1 MFTMNVVSKTEK
13 LRKAIYTAIET
24 GTLSKVY
31 TDFDFF
37 TAKIIELTST
47 DEVTPAFD
55 FFNELANLKEE
66 SIDNLLDGTLYEN
79 LYQELGDNQILFI
92 NRLNERSVKLYRLAV
107 YIRKNPS
114 TREEIIQYQK
124 SLGL

>member
-1 MFTMNVVSKTEK
+1 MNVGLKTEK
-13 LRKAIYTAIET
+13 LRNTIYNAIET
-24 GTLSKVY
+24 KSLSDVY
-31 TDFDFF
+31 TDFDVF
-37 TAKIIELTST
+37 TAKIVELTTT

-66 SIDNLLDGTLYEN
+66 SIDDLLDGTLYEN
-79 LYQELGDNQILFI
+79 LYQELGDNETLFI

-114 TREEIIQYQK
+114 TREEIIQHQK

>member
-1 MFTMNVVSKTEK
+1 MNIVLKTEK

-24 GTLSKVY
+24 KSLSDVY
-31 TDFDFF
+31 TDFDVF
-37 TAKIIELTST
+37 TAKIIELITT
-47 DEVTPAFD
+47 DEVTSAFD
-55 FFNELANLKEE
+55 FFNELVNLKEE
-66 SIDNLLDGTLYEN
+66 SIDDLLDGTLYEN
-79 LYQELGDNQILFI
+79 LYKELGDNETLFI

-114 TREEIIQYQK
+114 TRKEIIQHKK

>member
-1 MFTMNVVSKTEK
+1 MNIVSKTEK
-13 LRKAIYTAIET
+13 LRNTIYTAIET
-24 GTLSKVY
+24 KSLSDVY
-31 TDFDFF
+31 TDFDVF
-37 TAKIIELTST
+37 TAKIIELITT

-66 SIDNLLDGTLYEN
+66 SIDDLLDGTLYEN
-79 LYQELGDNQILFI
+79 LYQELGDNETLFI

-114 TREEIIQYQK
+114 TREEIIQHQK
-124 SLGL
+124 SLGS

>member
-1 MFTMNVVSKTEK
+1 MNINLKTEK
-13 LRKAIYTAIET
+13 LRNTIYNAIEMKS
-24 GTLSKVY
+24 LSDVY
-31 TDFDFF
+31 TDFDVF
-37 TAKIIELTST
+37 TAKIIELITT

-55 FFNELANLKEE
+55 FFNELVNLKEE

-79 LYQELGDNQILFI
+79 LYQELGDNETLFI

-107 YIRKNPS
+107 YIRKTPS
-114 TREEIIQYQK
+114 TREEIIQQQK

>member
-1 MFTMNVVSKTEK
+1 MNVGLKTEK
-13 LRKAIYTAIET
+13 LRNTIYTAIET
-24 GTLSKVY
+24 KSLSDVY
-31 TDFDFF
+31 TDFDVF
-37 TAKIIELTST
+37 TAKIIELITT
-47 DEVTPAFD
+47 DEVTPAFN

-66 SIDNLLDGTLYEN
+66 SIDDLLDGTLYEN
-79 LYQELGDNQILFI
+79 LYQELGDNETLFI

-114 TREEIIQYQK
+114 TRKEIIQHQK

>member
-1 MFTMNVVSKTEK
+1 MNVVSKTEK

-24 GTLSKVY
+24 KSLSDVY
-31 TDFDFF
+31 TDFDVF
-37 TAKIIELTST
+37 TAKIVELITT
-47 DEVTPAFD
+47 NEVTSAFD
-55 FFNELANLKEE
+55 FFNELVNLKEE
-66 SIDNLLDGTLYEN
+66 SIDDLLDGTLYEN
-79 LYQELGDNQILFI
+79 LYKELGDNETLFI

-114 TREEIIQYQK
+114 TRKEIIQHQK

>member
-1 MFTMNVVSKTEK
+1 MNIVSKTEK
-13 LRKAIYTAIET
+13 LRNTIYTAIET
-24 GTLSKVY
+24 KSLSDVY
-31 TDFDFF
+31 TDFDVF
-37 TAKIIELTST
+37 TAKIVELITT

-66 SIDNLLDGTLYEN
+66 SIDDLLDGTLYEN
-79 LYQELGDNQILFI
+79 LYQKLGDNETLFI

>member
-1 MFTMNVVSKTEK
+1 MNIVSKTEK
-13 LRKAIYTAIET
+13 LRNTIYTAIET
-24 GTLSKVY
+24 KSLSDVY
-31 TDFDFF
+31 TDFDVF
-37 TAKIIELTST
+37 TAKIIELITT
-47 DEVTPAFD
+47 NEVTPAFD
-55 FFNELANLKEE
+55 FFNKLANLKEE
-66 SIDNLLDGTLYEN
+66 SIDDLLDGTLYEN
-79 LYQELGDNQILFI
+79 LYQKLGDNETLFI

>member
-1 MFTMNVVSKTEK
+1 MNVGLKTEK
-13 LRKAIYTAIET
+13 LRNTIYTAIET
-24 GTLSKVY
+24 KSLSDVY
-31 TDFDFF
+31 TDFDVF
-37 TAKIIELTST
+37 TAKIVELTTT

-66 SIDNLLDGTLYEN
+66 SIDDLLDGTLYEN
-79 LYQELGDNQILFI
+79 LYQELGDNETLFI

-107 YIRKNPS
+107 HIRKNPS
-114 TREEIIQYQK
+114 TREEIIQHQK

>member
-24 GTLSKVY
+24 KSLSDVY
-31 TDFDFF
+31 TDFDVF
-37 TAKIIELTST
+37 TAKIVELITT
-47 DEVTPAFD
+47 NEVTSAFD
-55 FFNELANLKEE
+55 FFNELVNLKEE
-66 SIDNLLDGTLYEN
+66 SIDDLLDGTLYEN
-79 LYQELGDNQILFI
+79 LYKELGDNETLFI

-114 TREEIIQYQK
+114 TRKEIIQHQK